1 MKNKIGNNA
10 KTQFYLVGN
19 KNEIRDKKFCSSKWR

>member
-10 KTQFYLVGN
+10 KTHIYLVGN
-19 KNEIRDKKFCSSKWR
+19 KNEIRDQRICSSKWR